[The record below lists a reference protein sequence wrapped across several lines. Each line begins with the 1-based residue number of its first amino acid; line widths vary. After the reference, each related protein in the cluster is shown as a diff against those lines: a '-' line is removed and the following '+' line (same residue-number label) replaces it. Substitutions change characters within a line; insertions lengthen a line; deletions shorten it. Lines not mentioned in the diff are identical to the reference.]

1 MHIQQRHCLPL
12 LKFPNSI
19 LTFPRHVL
27 QYVTCGNFKCPAGG
41 QPSCFPRPE
50 ATIEHRIL
58 ENWTGRVG
66 QPFPLAA
73 PSGHL
78 RCARVQFTSFPTLSH
93 CRQDSE
99 WISCCVKQLMAM
111 SSPAPFPVSRVGRR
125 APPSALWLN
134 LLPVSSALPRP
145 FFFKLLLLL
154 YPGPLQ
160 STGSQRV
167 LPDLATE

>member
-78 RCARVQFTSFPTLSH
+78 HCARVQFTSFPTLSH

-111 SSPAPFPVSRVGRR
+111 SSPAPVRPPPCALSGEQSRTQGAAFCSLVEPPACEFCS
-125 APPSALWLN
+125 APSF
-134 LLPVSSALPRP
+134 LL
-145 FFFKLLLLL
+145 
-154 YPGPLQ
+154 
-160 STGSQRV
+160 
-167 LPDLATE
+167 